1 MTRTRR
7 REDPLRHPDN
17 LTKSTFIF
25 CRSLVRAKTLMCRC
39 VTILA
44 QTQLKS
50 FILEQFDKRFGQ
62 SVGVIGWYEN
72 PVLAVFD
79 NFRDAAR
86 RGCNHWFPK
95 GHCFENDDSEGF
107 TYRRQHKNPATSQ

>member
-7 REDPLRHPDN
+7 REDPLRHPEN
-17 LTKSTFIF
+17 FGKGTFIF
-25 CRSLVRAKTLMCRC
+25 CRSLVRGKTLMCRC

-72 PVLAVFD
+72 PVLVVFD
-79 NFRDAAR
+79 NLRNASR
-86 RGCNHWFPK
+86 RGCNHRLPK
-95 GHCFENDDSEGF
+95 GHGFENDDTEGF
-107 TYRRQHKNPATSQ
+107 KSRWQDKNFATLQ